1 MILGI
6 SELHKLVAEKKL
18 VEGLCEREMKSPEGA
33 GFDLRLGEVYE
44 LSGDGFL
51 GIEDRKTPSARRVAE
66 YDKDNRS
73 SFIFNPGKYYLIK
86 TIEKVNT
93 PQDLLILFRPR
104 TTIFRSGLMIFTGNA
119 SPGYC
124 GELTFGMA
132 NLGQGQIE
140 IELGARVVHAMFY
153 RIEGETNQYRG
164 QWQGGRVAT
173 EGKETQI

>member
-6 SELHKLVAEKKL
+6 SELRKLVAEKKL
-18 VEGLCEREMKSPEGA
+18 VEGLCDRELKSPEGA
-33 GFDLRLGEVYE
+33 GFDLRLGEVFE
-44 LSGDGFL
+44 LSGNGFL
-51 GIEDRKTPSARRVAE
+51 GIEERKTPDIVLVAKF
-66 YDKDNRS
+66 DKDKTAR
-73 SFIFNPGKYYLIK
+73 FVFEPGKYYLIK

-93 PQDLLILFRPR
+93 PEDLLVLFRPR

-132 NLGQGQIE
+132 NLGQGKIE
-140 IELGARVVHAMFY
+140 IEMGARVVHAMFY
-153 RIEGETNQYRG
+153 RIEGQANLYKG

-173 EGKETQI
+173 AGKETQI

>member
-6 SELHKLVAEKKL
+6 SELYKLVKENNL
-18 VEGLCEREMKSPEGA
+18 VEGLCERELKSPEGA
-33 GFDLRLGEVYE
+33 GFDLRLGEIYE

-51 GIEDRKTPSARRVAE
+51 GIDERKTPDIKSAAE
-66 YDKDNRS
+66 YDKDKRS
-73 SFIFNPGKYYLIK
+73 SFSFAPGKYYLIK

-93 PQDLLILFRPR
+93 PKDLLILFRPR

-132 NLGQGQIE
+132 NLGLGQIE

-153 RIEGETNQYRG
+153 RIEGQANLYKG

-173 EGKETQI
+173 ENKETQI